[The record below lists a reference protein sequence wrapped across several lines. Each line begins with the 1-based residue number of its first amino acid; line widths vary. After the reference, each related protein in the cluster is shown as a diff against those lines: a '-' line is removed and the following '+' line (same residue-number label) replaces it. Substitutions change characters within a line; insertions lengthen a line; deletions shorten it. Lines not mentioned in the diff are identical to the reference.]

1 MVILSE
7 SAFLQCGSCEESP
20 RCRERND
27 FNVHQEFRPGKTTVD
42 AAAKIQETPVSIF
55 YHPRRYK
62 FPRISVTAG
71 PCFRDRCARQEVVL
85 YSRPKRGEQASVSAS
100 PPFVMSF

>member
-27 FNVHQEFRPGKTTVD
+27 SNVHQEFRTGKIT
-42 AAAKIQETPVSIF
+42 ARIQETPASIF
-55 YHPRRYK
+55 YHPRRYR
-62 FPRISVTAG
+62 FSRISVTAG
-71 PCFRDRCARQEVVL
+71 PCFRDRCAGQEVVL
-85 YSRPKRGEQASVSAS
+85 DSRPKRGEQASVSAS
-100 PPFVMSF
+100 PPFVMSS